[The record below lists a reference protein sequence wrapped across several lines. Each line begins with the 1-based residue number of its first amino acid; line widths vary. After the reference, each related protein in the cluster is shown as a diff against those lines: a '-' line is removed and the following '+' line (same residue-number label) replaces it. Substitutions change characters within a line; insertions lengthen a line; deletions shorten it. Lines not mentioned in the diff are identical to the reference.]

1 MTGITVLGIDRANLS
16 EIEEKHAFDILLN
29 LPIVK
34 FDRLKNL
41 IKLSDPGVGVLNPTT
56 LKQFVTLIKDQ
67 GFDLSNVGVNEFK
80 EKHQLGNAG
89 NIRGVIG
96 SQTAAFYF
104 DHVIAGGGKVDRAKF
119 FTAFRTQFDDLNKS
133 QVQGYDAI
141 FDYWDKSNL
150 TDNRWLAYA
159 LATAF
164 HETGEYLQPVREGF
178 CSSDQ
183 GSINAVTDLFDR
195 GIIGENYA
203 LREANGQSYFGRGL
217 VQITFGDNYK
227 RLGQAIGI
235 GDDLYDNPSLAL
247 NMDIAVKILFTGM
260 VDGLYT
266 GHSLRKYFF
275 EDRTDW
281 VNARKIIN
289 RLDKADL
296 IADYGQKFLDCLS

>member
-1 MTGITVLGIDRANLS
+1 MAIITVSGIDRDSLS
-16 EIEEKHAFDILLN
+16 QIEEKYAFDILTN

-34 FDRLKNL
+34 FDQLK
-41 IKLSDPGVGVLNPTT
+41 KLMKLTDPGVLGPTT
-56 LKQFVTLIKDQ
+56 LKQFVKLLKDQ
-67 GFDLSNVGVNEFK
+67 GFDLSEAGVNDFK
-80 EKHQLGNAG
+80 EKNQLGNTG
-89 NIRGVIG
+89 NFRGVIG
-96 SQTAAFYF
+96 SQTAALYF
-104 DHVIAGGGKVDRAKF
+104 DEIVSGGGKVNRAKF
-119 FTAFRTQFDDLNKS
+119 FSAFRTQFRDPNKS

-164 HETGEYLQPVREGF
+164 HETGENLQPVREGF
-178 CSSDQ
+178 ASSDQ
-183 GSINAVTDLFDR
+183 GSINAVTSLFNR
-195 GIIGENYA
+195 GRIGENYA

-235 GDDLYDNPSLAL
+235 GNQLYDNPSLAL
-247 NMDIAVKILFTGM
+247 NMDIAVKILFKGM

-266 GHSLRKYFF
+266 THSFRKHFF

-281 VNARKIIN
+281 VNARRIIN
-289 RLDKADL
+289 GKDQADL
-296 IADYGQKFLDCLS
+296 IADYGQKFLRCL

>member
-1 MTGITVLGIDRANLS
+1 MAGITVSGIDRAKLS
-16 EIEEKHAFDILLN
+16 QIEEKYAFDILAN

-34 FDRLKNL
+34 FDQLKNL
-41 IKLSDPGVGVLNPTT
+41 MKLADPEVLSPTM
-56 LKQFVTLIKDQ
+56 LQQFVKLLKHQ
-67 GFDLSNVGVNEFK
+67 NLDLSEAGVNEFK
-80 EKHQLGNAG
+80 EKHQLGNTG
-89 NIRGVIG
+89 NIKGVIG
-96 SQTAAFYF
+96 SQTAALYF
-104 DHVIAGGGKVDRAKF
+104 DNILSGGGKVDRAKF

-164 HETGEYLQPVREGF
+164 HETGGDLQPVREGF

-183 GSINAVTDLFDR
+183 GSINAVTDIFNR
-195 GIIGENYA
+195 EIISENYA
-203 LREANGQSYFGRGL
+203 LPEANGQSYFGRGL
-217 VQITFGDNYK
+217 VQITWGYNYK
-227 RLGQAIGI
+227 NLGQAIGI
-235 GDDLYDNPSLAL
+235 GDDLYDRPSLAL

-266 GHSLRKYFF
+266 SHSLRKYFF

-289 RLDKADL
+289 GLDKADL
-296 IADYGQKFLDCLS
+296 IADHGQKFLRCLS

>member
-1 MTGITVLGIDRANLS
+1 MTGITVLGIDRTNLS
-16 EIEEKHAFDILLN
+16 EIEEKYAFDILTN

-41 IKLSDPGVGVLNPTT
+41 MKLTDLGVLNLTT
-56 LKQFVTLIKDQ
+56 LKQFVKLLKDQ
-67 GFDLSNVGVNEFK
+67 GFDLSDVGVNEFK
-80 EKHQLGNAG
+80 ENHQLGNAG

-96 SQTAAFYF
+96 SQTAALYF
-104 DHVIAGGGKVDRAKF
+104 DDIIAGGGKVDRAKF
-119 FTAFRTQFDDLNKS
+119 FTAFRTQFDHLNKS

-150 TDNRWLAYA
+150 TDSRWLAYA

-164 HETGEYLQPVREGF
+164 HETGEDLQPVREGF

-183 GSINAVTDLFDR
+183 GSINAVTDLFNR
-195 GIIGENYA
+195 EIIDENYA
-203 LREANGQSYFGRGL
+203 LPEANGQSYFGRGL

-235 GDDLYDNPSLAL
+235 GNDLYDNPSLAL
-247 NMDIAVKILFTGM
+247 NLDIAVKILFTGM

-266 GHSLRKYFF
+266 SHSFHNYFF
-275 EDRTDW
+275 EDQTDW
-281 VNARKIIN
+281 VNARRIIN
-289 RLDKADL
+289 GSDKADL

>member
-41 IKLSDPGVGVLNPTT
+41 MKLSDPGVGVLNPTT
-56 LKQFVTLIKDQ
+56 LKQFVTLLKDQ

-119 FTAFRTQFDDLNKS
+119 F
-133 QVQGYDAI
+133 
-141 FDYWDKSNL
+141 KSNL